1 MYHLQVSSV
10 ADIATADGKRL
21 SPEILVCERITHR
34 SHRSTKWEWHNQ
46 LKHMDQQKQDW
57 KLAMQRYSLA
67 NGSKRKLMLRK
78 PLGRWTTQ
86 PTQDWSTYI
95 QLEGENLWV
104 LDKNTKQ
111 WKVFTNKSQ
120 GLHTQRSRNSIPT
133 QTAA

>member
-1 MYHLQVSSV
+1 
-10 ADIATADGKRL
+10 
-21 SPEILVCERITHR
+21 
-34 SHRSTKWEWHNQ
+34 
-46 LKHMDQQKQDW
+46 
-57 KLAMQRYSLA
+57 MQRYSLA

-133 QTAA
+133 QTAACAGPVDGDSSQNSSTRAELF

>member
-34 SHRSTKWEWHNQ
+34 STKWEWHNQ

-57 KLAMQRYSLA
+57 KLAMQGCFFT

-78 PLGRWTTQ
+78 LLGR
-86 PTQDWSTYI
+86 
-95 QLEGENLWV
+95 
-104 LDKNTKQ
+104 
-111 WKVFTNKSQ
+111 
-120 GLHTQRSRNSIPT
+120 
-133 QTAA
+133 